1 MLSKSTAGRNAVPRE
16 GNKRFSRG
24 LREFSRIVFKNPRQS
39 AKPVLSMSKYL
50 RQMGLKTPCFF
61 GAKRSS
67 STTVPE
73 TLRST
78 QGDNL
83 KGELRK
89 VSNQD
94 FFAGT
99 FGTVL

>member
-1 MLSKSTAGRNAVPRE
+1 MYCFGSSTVCNGKRKTAAADLPYGHDDANFRELILKIRVNLRN
-16 GNKRFSRG
+16 
-24 LREFSRIVFKNPRQS
+24 
-39 AKPVLSMSKYL
+39 L
-50 RQMGLKTPCFF
+50 RQMGLKTPRFF

-73 TLRST
+73 TLRFT

-89 VSNQD
+89 VS
-94 FFAGT
+94 
-99 FGTVL
+99 

>member
-1 MLSKSTAGRNAVPRE
+1 MLSKSTAGKNAVPRE

-24 LREFSRIVFKNPRQS
+24 LRENFRELFLIIRVNLRN
-39 AKPVLSMSKYL
+39 L

-89 VSNQD
+89 VSY
-94 FFAGT
+94 
-99 FGTVL
+99 